1 MRNKIIA
8 VNAAIVLIVGLLS
21 FVIVRQSTLAAATNP
36 ERLKARTERDAQ
48 AVSARLQLDGLRIE
62 RWLSQRA
69 TEPAAIEVFNK
80 ASDGAKGD
88 AATAFCDSVA
98 GAAKSAFSTA
108 PSLVAFV
115 DANGKLVG
123 RNGSPLERGDDL
135 GTAYPLVKA
144 SIAKGVGGSDVWN
157 TRKTDKYVV
166 SYAPVRDASGK
177 AVALLVL
184 GMGLNDA
191 MAKISDLTS
200 GTGVAI
206 YVNDG
211 KDVTAAATSN
221 DAVKALEQDASG
233 AVRTAVTTGNAAS
246 GQVNGTV
253 FAASPMEG
261 FGDGKHVAAMALGSP
276 TLIESPA
283 ALAWPVLGATV
294 LGLVLVIV
302 AGGFLGSY
310 ISTPINTLEEGLLA
324 IVNGQSDKR
333 FNLEHEELGGLA
345 FRIDQLLNALMGVEE
360 DNSDED
366 GRLSHPPSAK
376 SYQPAQEVETGGE
389 ASALAS
395 EPAEAY
401 YLRLYGEYIA
411 AKKALGEATDHIT
424 EPTFRGRIQSM
435 EAEAAQKHGR
445 PVRYQVKRA
454 EKEVQL
460 LAVPLS

>member
-69 TEPAAIEVFNK
+69 TEPAALEVFNK

-135 GTAYPLVKA
+135 GAAYPLVKA
-144 SIAKGVGGSDVWN
+144 SIAKGVGGSDVWT

-191 MAKISDLTS
+191 MAKVSDLTS

-206 YVNDG
+206 YVSDG

-221 DAVKALEQDASG
+221 DSVKALEQEASG

-253 FAASPMEG
+253 FAASAMEG
-261 FGDGKHVAAMALGSP
+261 FGDGKHVAALALGSP

-302 AGGFLGSY
+302 GGGFLGSY

-376 SYQPAQEVETGGE
+376 SYQPAQEVEAGGE

-401 YLRLYGEYIA
+401 YLRLYGEYIS
-411 AKKALGEATDHIT
+411 AKKALGEPTDHIT

-435 EAEAAQKHGR
+435 EAEASQKHGR

>member
-69 TEPAAIEVFNK
+69 TEPAALEVFNK

-135 GTAYPLVKA
+135 GAAYPLVKA
-144 SIAKGVGGSDVWN
+144 SIAKGVGGSDVWT

-191 MAKISDLTS
+191 MAKVSDLTS

-206 YVNDG
+206 YVSDG

-221 DAVKALEQDASG
+221 DGVKALEQEASG

-253 FAASPMEG
+253 FAASAMDG
-261 FGDGKHVAAMALGSP
+261 FGDGKHVAALALGSP

-360 DNSDED
+360 DNSDEE

-376 SYQPAQEVETGGE
+376 SYQPAQEVEAGGE

-411 AKKALGEATDHIT
+411 AKKALGEPTDHIT

-435 EAEAAQKHGR
+435 EAEASQKHGR

>member
-21 FVIVRQSTLAAATNP
+21 FVIVRQSTLAAATSP
-36 ERLKARTERDAQ
+36 ERIKSRTERDAQ

-62 RWLSQRA
+62 RWLAQKA
-69 TEPAAIEVFNK
+69 TEPAALEVFNK

-98 GAAKSAFSTA
+98 GSAKSAFSTA

-115 DANGKLVG
+115 DGNGKIVG
-123 RNGSPLERGDDL
+123 RNGSPLERGDDVSA
-135 GTAYPLVKA
+135 AYPLVKS
-144 SIAKGVGGSDVWN
+144 SIAKGVGGSDVW
-157 TRKTDKYVV
+157 TGRKTDQYVV

-177 AVALLVL
+177 VTALLVL

-191 MAKISDLTS
+191 MTKVSDLTS
-200 GTGVAI
+200 GGGLAI
-206 YVNDG
+206 YVSDG
-211 KDVTAAATSN
+211 KDVKVAAASN
-221 DAVKALEQDASG
+221 DAAKALEQEAADEVKTSISSGHAASG
-233 AVRTAVTTGNAAS
+233 AGN
-246 GQVNGTV
+246 GVV
-253 FAASPMEG
+253 FAASPLDG
-261 FGDGKHVAAMALGSP
+261 FGEGKHVAALAIGNP
-276 TLIESPA
+276 YLIDAPA
-283 ALAWPVLGATV
+283 GLAWPVLGATL
-294 LGLVLVIV
+294 LGLVLVV
-302 AGGFLGSY
+302 VGGGFLGAY

-360 DNSDED
+360 DTSDED

-376 SYQPAQEVETGGE
+376 SYQPAAEVEAGAET
-389 ASALAS
+389 AALKN
-395 EPAEAY
+395 EDAEMY
-401 YLRLYGEYIA
+401 YQRLYAEYIA

-424 EPTFRGRIQSM
+424 EATFRSRIQSM
-435 EAEAAQKHGR
+435 ESEASQKHGR

-454 EKEVQL
+454 DKEVQL
-460 LAVPLS
+460 LAVPLT

>member
-1 MRNKIIA
+1 M
-8 VNAAIVLIVGLLS
+8 
-21 FVIVRQSTLAAATNP
+21 
-36 ERLKARTERDAQ
+36 D
-48 AVSARLQLDGLRIE
+48 
-62 RWLSQRA
+62 
-69 TEPAAIEVFNK
+69 
-80 ASDGAKGD
+80 
-88 AATAFCDSVA
+88 
-98 GAAKSAFSTA
+98 
-108 PSLVAFV
+108 
-115 DANGKLVG
+115 
-123 RNGSPLERGDDL
+123 
-135 GTAYPLVKA
+135 
-144 SIAKGVGGSDVWN
+144 
-157 TRKTDKYVV
+157 
-166 SYAPVRDASGK
+166 
-177 AVALLVL
+177 
-184 GMGLNDA
+184 
-191 MAKISDLTS
+191 
-200 GTGVAI
+200 
-206 YVNDG
+206 
-211 KDVTAAATSN
+211 
-221 DAVKALEQDASG
+221 
-233 AVRTAVTTGNAAS
+233 
-246 GQVNGTV
+246 
-253 FAASPMEG
+253 G
-261 FGDGKHVAAMALGSP
+261 FGDGKHVAALALGSP

-360 DNSDED
+360 DNSDEE

-376 SYQPAQEVETGGE
+376 SYQPAQEVEAGGE

-411 AKKALGEATDHIT
+411 AKKALGEPTDHIT

-435 EAEAAQKHGR
+435 EAEASQKHGR

>member
-69 TEPAAIEVFNK
+69 TEPAALEVFNK

-144 SIAKGVGGSDVWN
+144 SIAKGVGGSDVWT

-191 MAKISDLTS
+191 MAKVSDLTS

-206 YVNDG
+206 YVSDG
-211 KDVTAAATSN
+211 KDVTAAASSN
-221 DAVKALEQDASG
+221 DSVKALEQEASG

-253 FAASPMEG
+253 FAASAMEG
-261 FGDGKHVAAMALGSP
+261 FGDGKHVAALALGSP

-376 SYQPAQEVETGGE
+376 SYQPAQEVEAGGE

-401 YLRLYGEYIA
+401 YLRLYGEYIS
-411 AKKALGEATDHIT
+411 AKKALGEPTDHIT

-435 EAEAAQKHGR
+435 EAEASQKHGR

>member
-69 TEPAAIEVFNK
+69 TEPAALEVFNK

-135 GTAYPLVKA
+135 GAAYPLVKA
-144 SIAKGVGGSDVWN
+144 SIAKGVGGSDVWT

-191 MAKISDLTS
+191 MAKVSDLTS

-206 YVNDG
+206 YVSDG

-221 DAVKALEQDASG
+221 DSVKALEQEASG

-253 FAASPMEG
+253 FAASAMEG
-261 FGDGKHVAAMALGSP
+261 FGDGKHVAALALGSP

-302 AGGFLGSY
+302 GGGFLGSY

-360 DNSDED
+360 DNSDEE
-366 GRLSHPPSAK
+366 GCLSHPPSAK
-376 SYQPAQEVETGGE
+376 SYQPAQEVEAGGE

-401 YLRLYGEYIA
+401 YLRLYGEYIS
-411 AKKALGEATDHIT
+411 AKKALGEPTDHIT

-435 EAEAAQKHGR
+435 EAEASQKHGR

>member
-21 FVIVRQSTLAAATNP
+21 FVIVRQSTLAAARNP
-36 ERLKARTERDAQ
+36 ERVKARTERDAQ
-48 AVSARLQLDGLRIE
+48 SVSARLQLDGLRIE
-62 RWLSQRA
+62 RWLAVKA
-69 TEPAAIEVFNK
+69 TEPAALEVFNK
-80 ASDGAKGD
+80 SSDNAKGD

-98 GAAKSAFSTA
+98 GAAKSVFSTA

-115 DANGKLVG
+115 DANGKIVG
-123 RNGSPLERGDDL
+123 RNGSPLERGDDV
-135 GTAYPLVKA
+135 GASYPLVKT
-144 SIAKGVGGSDVWN
+144 SIAKGVGGSDVWIE
-157 TRKTDKYVV
+157 RKNDKYVV
-166 SYAPVRDASGK
+166 SYAPVRDSSGK
-177 AVALLVL
+177 VTALLVL

-191 MAKISDLTS
+191 IAKVNDLTS
-200 GTGVAI
+200 GEGVAI
-206 YVNDG
+206 YVHDG
-211 KDVTAAATSN
+211 KDVKLAATSN
-221 DAVKALEQDASG
+221 DAAKAVEQEASDEVKTAIGSG
-233 AVRTAVTTGNAAS
+233 HAAS
-246 GQVNGTV
+246 GNAGSVV
-253 FAASPMEG
+253 FAASPLDG
-261 FGDGKHVAAMALGSP
+261 FGEGKHVAALALGAS
-276 TLIESPA
+276 TLIESPG

-333 FNLEHEELGGLA
+333 FNMEHEELGGLA

-360 DNSDED
+360 DTSDED

-376 SYQPAQEVETGGE
+376 SYQPAAEVEAGADVAALKNE
-389 ASALAS
+389 A
-395 EPAEAY
+395 AEVY
-401 YLRLYGEYIA
+401 YQRLYVEYID

-424 EPTFRGRIQSM
+424 EPTFRARIQSM

-445 PVRYQVKRA
+445 AVRYQVKRA
-454 EKEVQL
+454 DKEVQL